1 MVTAVF
7 TDNDDYART
16 YGLWQWD
23 YGQQLRIEGLHL
35 PTAVEIH
42 FALQETGGE
51 AIPRV
56 GTTKDGITTVT
67 IPDSM
72 LEGNRAAWTAE
83 KAYNIYAWIYLSDQK
98 SGETIKRITMQ
109 VKSRPKPE
117 AFEAPGDGEIFRE
130 AIEAVNDAAKRAE
143 DAGDKAAAAADDA
156 RGAAAQTAKH
166 LEAVQGLA
174 EQVETNADTVA
185 QDKQAVAG
193 MLSQTQQAASDA
205 ALSAQA
211 AKLSETAAVQ
221 AQTGAEAAEDGA
233 RQYAEETGA
242 DRQAVAN
249 DKQVVSQMREAVAA
263 DRKAVEQTALQFGQT
278 AQDALTAIGQAQST
292 AVGAVKAEGNK
303 QTTAV
308 QEAGTQAV
316 KEVAEAKT
324 TAVQAVTTEGDTQ
337 TKRVQDAAAGIVAD
351 REQIAANK
359 QAIESKVDK
368 QQGADNAGKALVVGK
383 DGNVELGDA
392 QTKTDPTLTQPGQAA
407 DAQVTGREIATL
419 HQGKADAIVET
430 AQGETVILTDSSD
443 KLFEGLRVF
452 GKSTQRTTTGAQLLS
467 IKQEDVANKDGLSA
481 KVNVD
486 GGITVTGTPD
496 KYATIYG
503 KDIILSPGKYYLNG
517 GNGSAGAVL
526 LKARITFSDGSSK
539 NCANGSF
546 EVTPDTKSVSILIQ
560 YESATIQSVNYTIYP
575 MLNKGETAL
584 PFEPY
589 TGGKPSPNPE
599 YPQEI
604 VSAGEGGSIA
614 VGVTGKN
621 FATIDVDEYLKAGW
635 QGRIEPINNGI
646 KIIAING
653 WHMELLYIPFLAGK
667 EITVSFTYR
676 QIPEETSSQNTNNAF
691 CFVNTNVYPNDS
703 KDIKFKINSP
713 SIDST
718 KVSCSFVARSAYLGF
733 FIRLDKEGSDSGL
746 KRTIEITN
754 FQIELGN
761 KETPYEPY
769 THQTL
774 TLQTPN
780 GLPGVPVTK
789 DGNYTDQNGQQWVC
803 DEIDLERGKY
813 VQRVAIEKNN
823 GGWELKPSSDTPGR
837 FFQHNKLT
845 NIFSIALKKSLCN
858 IASFTSWG
866 APVNDKYAF
875 ALNGHGIY
883 FSPPKGAEITA
894 EELNAKLNSL
904 SFPVVVVGELATPI
918 ERDLT
923 PEEIATYKA
932 LRTYGPTTVI
942 TNDAGAGME
951 VTYVADTKAYID
963 KKFKE
968 LNQAIV
974 NTQIAL
980 L

>member
-7 TDNDDYART
+7 TDNDDYARA

-51 AIPRV
+51 AITRV
-56 GTTKDGITTVT
+56 GTTKDGVTTVT

-72 LEGNRAAWTAE
+72 LEGNSAAWTAE
-83 KAYNIYAWIYLSDQK
+83 KTYNIYAWVYLSDK
-98 SGETIKRITMQ
+98 LSGETIKRITMQ

-117 AFEAPGDGEIFRE
+117 AFEAPGDGEIFHE

-143 DAGDKAAAAADDA
+143 DAGDKAIAAADEA
-156 RGAAAQTAKH
+156 KAAAAQTAKH

-185 QDKQAVAG
+185 QDKQTVTG
-193 MLSQTQQAASDA
+193 MLSQAQQAASDA

-211 AKLSETAAVQ
+211 AKLSEIAAAQ

-233 RQYAEETGA
+233 RQYAEDTGA

-263 DRKAVEQTALQFGQT
+263 DRKAVEQTALQFGQA
-278 AQDALTAIGQAQST
+278 AQSAINAVGQAQEA
-292 AVGAVKAEGNK
+292 AVQAVSAEGQK

-316 KEVAEAKT
+316 SEVTEAKT
-324 TAVQAVTTEGDTQ
+324 TAVQAVTTEGDKQ
-337 TKRVQDAAAGIVAD
+337 TKRVEDAAAGIVAD
-351 REQIAANK
+351 REQIN
-359 QAIESKVDK
+359 Q
-368 QQGADNAGKALVVGK
+368 N
-383 DGNVELGDA
+383 
-392 QTKTDPTLTQPGQAA
+392 KTDIAGLVEGMTDLAPAIHSTASGSVITANDAA
-407 DAQVTGREIATL
+407 EGRP
-419 HQGKADAIVET
+419 
-430 AQGETVILTDSSD
+430 
-443 KLFEGLRVF
+443 FRGLRVF
-452 GKSTQRTTTGAQLLS
+452 GRTEQVQTTGAQLINTQGAGNS
-467 IKQEDVANKDGLSA
+467 RGVDWVFDKGVVTFSGVTVDTSTNRVNCAVNVKDVMEIGKTYFAKSFTVGIASDVAVEKPSG
-481 KVNVD
+481 V
-486 GGITVTGTPD
+486 IYTREYTPD
-496 KYATIYG
+496 GTETGICIRVLVDKSNDAGIEIDLTAYVAITENER
-503 KDIILSPGKYYLNG
+503 LS
-517 GNGSAGAVL
+517 SW
-526 LKARITFSDGSSK
+526 
-539 NCANGSF
+539 
-546 EVTPDTKSVSILIQ
+546 
-560 YESATIQSVNYTIYP
+560 
-575 MLNKGETAL
+575 
-584 PFEPY
+584 EPY
-589 TGGKPSPNPE
+589 TGGKPSPSPE

-604 VSAGEGGSIA
+604 VSAGESGTINVSI
-614 VGVTGKN
+614 
-621 FATIDVDEYLKAGW
+621 
-635 QGRIEPINNGI
+635 
-646 KIIAING
+646 
-653 WHMELLYIPFLAGK
+653 
-667 EITVSFTYR
+667 
-676 QIPEETSSQNTNNAF
+676 
-691 CFVNTNVYPNDS
+691 
-703 KDIKFKINSP
+703 
-713 SIDST
+713 
-718 KVSCSFVARSAYLGF
+718 
-733 FIRLDKEGSDSGL
+733 SDSGS
-746 KRTIEITN
+746 
-754 FQIELGN
+754 QS
-761 KETPYEPY
+761 
-769 THQTL
+769 QSL
-774 TLQTPN
+774 TLATPN
-780 GLPGVPVTK
+780 GLPGVPVSK
-789 DGNYTDQNGQQWVC
+789 DGNYTDSNGQQWVC

-904 SFPVVVVGELATPI
+904 SFPVVFVGELATPI

-923 PEEIATYKA
+923 TEEIAAYKA

-942 TNDAGAGME
+942 SNDAGAGME